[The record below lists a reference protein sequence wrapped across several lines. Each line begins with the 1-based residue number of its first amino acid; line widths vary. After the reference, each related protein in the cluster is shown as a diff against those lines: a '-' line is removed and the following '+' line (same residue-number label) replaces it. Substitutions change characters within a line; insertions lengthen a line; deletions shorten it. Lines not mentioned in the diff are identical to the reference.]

1 MSRPCVLLCKQAFQ
15 KGDYAAAALILSKVN
30 AHLSLS
36 LSFNRLLAPHSTL
49 PDHRLFILT
58 AFYSN

>member
-30 AHLSLS
+30 AHVS
-36 LSFNRLLAPHSTL
+36 LSFNRLLAPHSSL